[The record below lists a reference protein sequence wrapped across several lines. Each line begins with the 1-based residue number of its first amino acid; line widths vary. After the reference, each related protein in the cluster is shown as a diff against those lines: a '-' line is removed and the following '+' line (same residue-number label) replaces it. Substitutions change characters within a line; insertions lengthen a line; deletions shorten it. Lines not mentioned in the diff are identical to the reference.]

1 MNFTLDL
8 KDLNAEAVQR
18 KEAKKQA
25 CPHSASE
32 IRNKAIVVGS
42 RNKNAQPMHAQVS
55 SPLLLFW
62 YHDASILEHKT
73 QKRLSGKGPPDS
85 SPSASLSKRQCW
97 WSSRLTWQRNCFL
110 EKWFNR
116 IKYRRIYICDSLNIT
131 CKSCLSFLPSTINL
145 LGVCSDRIL
154 NLKNNLS

>member
-42 RNKNAQPMHAQVS
+42 RNKNMQPVHAQVS
-55 SPLLLFW
+55 SPYFSSSIMMLLVL
-62 YHDASILEHKT
+62 SVKHKRGLVVKDPQT
-73 QKRLSGKGPPDS
+73 HHLALPFPRDS
-85 SPSASLSKRQCW
+85 VGVH
-97 WSSRLTWQRNCFL
+97 
-110 EKWFNR
+110 
-116 IKYRRIYICDSLNIT
+116 
-131 CKSCLSFLPSTINL
+131 
-145 LGVCSDRIL
+145 LG
-154 NLKNNLS
+154 